1 MGVFEE
7 ADTLTMRTIDFSL
20 SDIGDLG
27 ILEEFWGVEG
37 SWYEG
42 DFRDGVQSGWGVLY
56 REGGHREY

>member
-1 MGVFEE
+1 MDNFMGVFEE

-37 SWYEG
+37 RFSCKYN
-42 DFRDGVQSGWGVLY
+42 R
-56 REGGHREY
+56 